1 MRLAAGWL
9 QKVFNSISYVMHV
22 NIRSII
28 YWSIVQ
34 SYKASTYRNYKK
46 TALVVVVWAQA
57 VLLPLPPSHYQHQ
70 VSEQIQSRWFWRTKS
85 VGTECHIG
93 NCITIWYC
101 HYEWKVSTYFKLST
115 NENFCKNVDLLLLC
129 SDSIIEITGFTSLWN
144 KIIFVHLGSCVC
156 AFQRLYEI
164 SQNFQRKI
172 LKLPFT
178 SGSISAKNESSVGN
192 A

>member
-1 MRLAAGWL
+1 MLTFAALFTGPLFSLIKQVLIGIIKKLPWWWL
-9 QKVFNSISYVMHV
+9 LGHKQFFFLFLRRIISIRFLNKYNHDDFDEQNLSTPNVILEIVLQFDIV
-22 NIRSII
+22 N
-28 YWSIVQ
+28 
-34 SYKASTYRNYKK
+34 
-46 TALVVVVWAQA
+46 
-57 VLLPLPPSHYQHQ
+57 
-70 VSEQIQSRWFWRTKS
+70 
-85 VGTECHIG
+85 
-93 NCITIWYC
+93 
-101 HYEWKVSTYFKLST
+101 EWKVRTYFKLST